1 MLKYVFKR
9 EIIMN
14 KKQITNKLA
23 SSFYR
28 PKKKKTSN
36 KKKEISKEL
45 EKMDKKIDKAT
56 RRIRNTMKSLSKQLE

>member
-1 MLKYVFKR
+1 
-9 EIIMN
+9 MN

-28 PKKKKTSN
+28 PKKKKASD

-45 EKMDKKIDKAT
+45 EELEKKIDKAT
-56 RRIRNTMKSLSKQLE
+56 RRVRNTMKSLSKQLE